1 MNFKHATLAF
11 LLTILFLAVYFQ
23 VFLHTNQSNMLEE
36 SENERLVTLIKST
49 ESVRK
54 KINKLEE
61 HIEKLSQSI
70 YANTNLSESEV
81 RAHLLNIEAD
91 SVDVTYKYK
100 SSLPVNDKEQTS
112 SEKQRLVNSGSN
124 FKRWSSSI
132 LSGSRSEVLLEYK
145 VPVYS
150 SQKLVG
156 ILSGSLLINN
166 EQLISTFEQS
176 NVNVF
181 IHNQFGELI
190 YHPDF
195 GTKYIRASKVYG
207 TNILAGSA
215 RREPLIQFINNN
227 VDKKP
232 DSFFMDLGEKY
243 LATTIYMGELNWF
256 VVAYENEQVLITSRD
271 KILTDFLIFAAITSV
286 LAFIA
291 TYLLSQLII
300 EKPLNVMTNIVNSS
314 SQISD
319 LRLLAKKDDEL
330 ANLSDAVYQ
339 QLYQLSRIRESD
351 LKTINDLESELA
363 DSKGLAQVIA
373 HSDNAIV
380 TLDLDYCVMTLDIK
394 MASLIHSND
403 DCLEGVSFFDFI
415 HPHMAFINEQIKNEL
430 RRKQSWRGEL
440 ILKPKDTYDEIWV
453 NCSITSVRDSSGNVI
468 RYVVSQQDI
477 SSIKDSQNKIERLA
491 YTDDLTNLSNR
502 TFFVAQLDKLVEIS
516 KRGRYDFALI
526 YFDVDDFKKVND
538 LYGHE
543 VGDLLLKELSAR
555 LSSELRNED
564 TLARMSGDEF
574 AMLLGGIRS
583 EQDVITK
590 AHAILAAA
598 NAPFTIKDKVIHTG
612 VSIGVT
618 MSRTDSQVPELLLQ
632 HADLAMY
639 EAKAMGKSTYHFYTK
654 ALNDA
659 TRLRIQMESE
669 LAKAIENNELELV
682 FQPKVN
688 SQNIELVG
696 FEALLRWHNDTL
708 GFVSPAD
715 FIPLA
720 EQSNLI
726 LKIGSWVIDQA
737 GKFVN
742 QQNMKVPVSINLSAK
757 QFESGKVAS
766 ELKGIIDLYDI
777 EPGLLEVE
785 ITESSLM
792 TDVEDA
798 IRQLYS
804 IQALGVGI
812 SIDDFGTGY
821 SSLAYIKRFPVE
833 TLKIDRSFIKDIP
846 DDESDME
853 ITAAIIAMSQKL
865 GLKVIAEGAETQA
878 QIDYLAQNGCY
889 LIQGYFYSKPLSA
902 ADALAWQPNKEHN

>member
-1 MNFKHATLAF
+1 MMLEQSQNLRQATLA
-11 LLTILFLAVYFQ
+11 Q
-23 VFLHTNQSNMLEE
+23 
-36 SENERLVTLIKST
+36 ST
-49 ESVRK
+49 ESIRK
-54 KINKLEE
+54 KITQLERQV
-61 HIEKLSQSI
+61 KDLSLSV
-70 YANTNLSESEV
+70 YANTNLSVTAVKTLLLKKKVEGFDVTFKSADSLKVKRRESLEGYLFVNSKNKFEPWSSYLVDDKNEV
-81 RAHLLNIEAD
+81 R
-91 SVDVTYKYK
+91 
-100 SSLPVNDKEQTS
+100 
-112 SEKQRLVNSGSN
+112 
-124 FKRWSSSI
+124 F
-132 LSGSRSEVLLEYK
+132 EYQ

-150 SQKLVG
+150 NQKLVG
-156 ILSGSLLINN
+156 ILSGALNINKD
-166 EQLISTFEQS
+166 EILSYFRQT

-181 IHNQFGELI
+181 IHNQFGELV

-195 GTKYIRASKVYG
+195 GVKYIRSSDAYG
-207 TNILAGSA
+207 INILAGSA
-215 RREPLIQFINNN
+215 RREPLMQFINSNIAHS
-227 VDKKP
+227 P
-232 DSFFMDLGEKY
+232 HSFFMDLGNKY
-243 LATTIYMGELNWF
+243 LASTWHLPELGWF
-256 VVAYENEQVLITSRD
+256 IVAYENEQHLLAAQQKAFTEFIT
-271 KILTDFLIFAAITSV
+271 FAAIALILVFV
-286 LAFIA
+286 L
-291 TYLLSQLII
+291 TYILSLLII
-300 EKPLNVMTNIVNSS
+300 SRPLKVMTNLVNSPGQVS
-314 SQISD
+314 N
-319 LRLLAKKDDEL
+319 LRLLGKQDDEL
-330 ANLSDAVYQ
+330 ADLSEAIYQ
-339 QLYQLSRIRESD
+339 QLYQLNRTRELD
-351 LKTINDLESELA
+351 LKTIGDLESKLA

-380 TLDLDYCVMTLDIK
+380 TLGLDYCIMTSDIK

-403 DCLEGVSFFDFI
+403 ECLKGVSYFEFV
-415 HPHMAFINEQIKNEL
+415 HPHMAFIKEQIKNEL

-440 ILKPKDTYDEIWV
+440 ILKPKGSDDEVWV
-453 NCSITSVRDSSGNVI
+453 NCSITSVRDDLGTVI

-477 SSIKDSQNKIERLA
+477 SSIKESQNKIERLV

-502 TFFVAQLDKLVEIS
+502 TFFVAQLEKLVEIS

-543 VGDLLLKELSAR
+543 VGDLLLKELSTR
-555 LSSELRNED
+555 LSYELRNED

-574 AMLLGGIRS
+574 AMLLGGIKS
-583 EQDVITK
+583 EQDVIVK

-598 NAPFTIKDKVIHTG
+598 SLPFTIKGKVINSG

-618 MSRTDSQVPELLLQ
+618 MSTTDSQDPELLLQ

-639 EAKAMGKSTYHFYTK
+639 EAKSLGKSSYHFYTK

-659 TRLRIQMESE
+659 TRLRIQMENE
-669 LAKAIENNELELV
+669 LAKAIDKQELELV

-688 SQNIELVG
+688 SQSMELVG

-708 GFVSPAD
+708 GFISPAD

-726 LKIGSWVIDQA
+726 LKIGSWVIEQA
-737 GKFVN
+737 AEFVS
-742 QQNMKVPVSINLSAK
+742 QQNKKVPVSINLSAK
-757 QFESGKVAS
+757 QFESGKVTS
-766 ELKGIIDLYDI
+766 ELKATIERYGIK
-777 EPGLLEVE
+777 PSLLEVE

-865 GLKVIAEGAETQA
+865 GLEVIAEGAETLA
-878 QIDYLAQNGCY
+878 QVDYLAQNGCY

-902 ADALAWQPNKEHN
+902 ADAHAWQPNKEQN